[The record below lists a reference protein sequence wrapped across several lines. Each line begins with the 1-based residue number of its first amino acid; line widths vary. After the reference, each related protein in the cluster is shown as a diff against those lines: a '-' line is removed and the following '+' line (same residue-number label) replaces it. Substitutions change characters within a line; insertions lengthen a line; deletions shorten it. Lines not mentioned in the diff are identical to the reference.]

1 MKFKQGTNPG
11 KVWDG
16 SINKI
21 GVIFVD
27 GVFETDDAHL
37 IALLN
42 RAGYAGV
49 EVMSVSEDSV
59 IEPETVD
66 SITLIDPVN
75 EPVDFEKL
83 AVETVQKRTKKATK
97 KQKMVRKKG

>member
-11 KVWDG
+11 KVWDS

-27 GVFETDDAHL
+27 GSFETDDAHL

-42 RAGYAGV
+42 RAGFEQV
-49 EVMSVSEDSV
+49 EVVPVSEDSV
-59 IEPETVD
+59 IDQP
-66 SITLIDPVN
+66 TLIDPVN
-75 EPVDFEKL
+75 ESVDFEKL

-97 KQKMVRKKG
+97 KEKMVRKKG